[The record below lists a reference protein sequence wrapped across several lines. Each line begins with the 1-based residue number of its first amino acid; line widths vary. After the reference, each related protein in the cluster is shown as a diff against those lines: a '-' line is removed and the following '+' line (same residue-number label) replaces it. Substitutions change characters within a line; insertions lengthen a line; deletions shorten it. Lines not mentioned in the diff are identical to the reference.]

1 MTIRIREMPNK
12 ERVNSPGAARYMDI
26 SIAQLKMLRERRLIP
41 YIKIGHRTILY
52 QIQDLDRYINRCKV
66 SAVWEKSTSAEV
78 GSKSEGDQV

>member
-1 MTIRIREMPNK
+1 MSTNINK
-12 ERVNSPGAARYMDI
+12 TPIDQRVGSESASNHLGVSA
-26 SIAQLKMLRERRLIP
+26 AQLKVLRERRLIP